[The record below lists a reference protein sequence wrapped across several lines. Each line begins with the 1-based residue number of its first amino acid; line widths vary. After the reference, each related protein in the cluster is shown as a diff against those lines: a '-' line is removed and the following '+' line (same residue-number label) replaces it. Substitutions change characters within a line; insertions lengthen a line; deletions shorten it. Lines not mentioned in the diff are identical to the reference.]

1 MHELSIAM
9 GIVEGVLEEA
19 ERHGAKNVE
28 AVHVRLGRL
37 SGVDKDAL
45 LFSYNLACEE
55 TPLAH
60 SRLVIEDLEVVVLC
74 PLCRAERPAQSFPSL
89 LCADCG
95 SPGRLI
101 HGQELEIRGLE
112 IAT

>member
-9 GIVEGVLEEA
+9 GIIEGVLEEA
-19 ERHGAKNVE
+19 ERHGAKHVE

-37 SGVDKDAL
+37 SG
-45 LFSYNLACEE
+45 
-55 TPLAH
+55 
-60 SRLVIEDLEVVVLC
+60 VVVLC